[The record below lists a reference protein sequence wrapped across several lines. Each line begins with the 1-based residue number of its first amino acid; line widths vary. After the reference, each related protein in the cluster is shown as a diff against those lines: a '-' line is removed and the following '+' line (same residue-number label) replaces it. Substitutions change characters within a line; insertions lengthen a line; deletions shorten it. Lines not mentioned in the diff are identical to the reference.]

1 MNRIDNIINEEINK
15 AIITEGV
22 LDYIRN
28 LFRNFTHKPH
38 KKNGNDENIDKND
51 NRGKETKPK
60 EIKSKEEIRKERKL
74 KKKLEKKKKGRKK
87 RRNLVNGGY
96 KYYDYDDYEKKH
108 RKISKGD
115 IDSIIDSIDQEKTN
129 IAAIARELFP
139 DHTEEG
145 AQSQLRKILNH
156 ERPCPKD
163 IASKI
168 EKMIAAGKIAVK

>member
-1 MNRIDNIINEEINK
+1 MDRIDNIINEEINK

-22 LDYIRN
+22 ITEGVLDYIRN
-28 LFRNFTHKPH
+28 LFRKFTHKPH
-38 KKNGNDENIDKND
+38 KKNDDE
-51 NRGKETKPK
+51 K
-60 EIKSKEEIRKERKL
+60 EIKSKEEIRQKRKL
-74 KKKLEKKKKGRKK
+74 KKKLEKDRRGRKK
-87 RRNLVNGGY
+87 RRKLVKGGY
-96 KYYDYDDYEKKH
+96 KYYDYDDYQKKH

-129 IAAIARELFP
+129 IAAIARDLFP

>member
-1 MNRIDNIINEEINK
+1 MNKIDNIITEAIDCFINESIISEGKLDDIKRLLK
-15 AIITEGV
+15 A
-22 LDYIRN
+22 
-28 LFRNFTHKPH
+28 FKS
-38 KKNGNDENIDKND
+38 KK
-51 NRGKETKPK
+51 
-60 EIKSKEEIRKERKL
+60 IKSIADLRKERKL
-74 KKKLEKKKKGRKK
+74 KKKAEKAKKGSKKLRKTK
-87 RRNLVNGGY
+87 GGG
-96 KYYDYDDYEKKH
+96 KVYYDYDDYERKH

-115 IDSIIDSIDQEKTN
+115 IDSIIDTIDQEKTN